1 MKADRFIVN
10 VEAAVVHGGRY
21 LMVQRSPDE
30 EFMPGGLVFPGGKVQ
45 DADCT
50 DDVLERTA
58 RRETL
63 EETGV
68 SVGEAAY
75 IESHA
80 FLANGA
86 PVVDVVMLCR
96 YVGGAP
102 RAVDPSEVVAAS
114 WMEAET
120 LLADASLPSWTRR
133 SLLLA
138 ERMRAKL
145 GW

>member
-10 VEAAVVHGGRY
+10 VEAAVVRDGRY
-21 LMVQRSPDE
+21 LRVQRSPDE
-30 EFMPGGLVFPGGKVQ
+30 EFMPGGLAFPGGKVQ
-45 DADCT
+45 DAGYM
-50 DDVLERTA
+50 DDVLEHTA

-68 SVGEAAY
+68 SVGEVAY
-75 IESHA
+75 VESHA

-96 YVGGAP
+96 YVEGTP
-102 RAVDPSEVVAAS
+102 RAVDPSEAVAVF
-114 WMEAET
+114 WMETGT

-133 SLLLA
+133 SLVLA
-138 ERMRAKL
+138 EHMRERL